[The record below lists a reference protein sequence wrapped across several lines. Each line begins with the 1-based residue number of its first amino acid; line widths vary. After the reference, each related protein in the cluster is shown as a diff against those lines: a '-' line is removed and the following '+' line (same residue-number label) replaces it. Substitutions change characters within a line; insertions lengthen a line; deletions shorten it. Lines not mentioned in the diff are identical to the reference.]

1 MMVLRYH
8 LALVLLVN
16 VFSLK
21 STSNRHSSLPRTIT
35 IVNQL
40 SNSHITDA
48 YRSHPPN
55 SSTGDINKS
64 NIHSTHTAT
73 AATDSTNVPFTLKS
87 FNYCDT
93 STQDSYC
100 PFPNKALYEGTEI
113 SFSHPSSHNILL
125 QWKEQ
130 PKRIFFLAKF
140 DTMMWKEIHE
150 TLFYLHGLGIE
161 IVVEQTLYD
170 FIRGNSICNLDHHP
184 PEDMVISSNP
194 NTLMNRSEVDDVN
207 DDDRKSRCMDYP
219 LIPLKIF
226 QHGFKQ
232 VDLIITFGGD
242 GLLLHCNTLFAGRAV
257 PPVMCFDFGSLGF
270 LSPFLYRSDLSPY
283 LRSQMKVRS
292 DHQYCTNR
300 HLCCSMFY
308 ILRLLYCSI
317 GAVA

>member
-1 MMVLRYH
+1 
-8 LALVLLVN
+8 
-16 VFSLK
+16 
-21 STSNRHSSLPRTIT
+21 
-35 IVNQL
+35 
-40 SNSHITDA
+40 
-48 YRSHPPN
+48 
-55 SSTGDINKS
+55 
-64 NIHSTHTAT
+64 
-73 AATDSTNVPFTLKS
+73 LKS

-194 NTLMNRSEVDDVN
+194 NTLMNRSEVDVN

-270 LSPFLYRSDLSPY
+270 LSPFLYDDLEKDIRDVLDPTKEVMLTLRMRLECRIISCSKMTSVADTSDQLLVVDSPTTTPRSISE
-283 LRSQMKVRS
+283 SS
-292 DHQYCTNR
+292 D
-300 HLCCSMFY
+300 
-308 ILRLLYCSI
+308 
-317 GAVA
+317 G